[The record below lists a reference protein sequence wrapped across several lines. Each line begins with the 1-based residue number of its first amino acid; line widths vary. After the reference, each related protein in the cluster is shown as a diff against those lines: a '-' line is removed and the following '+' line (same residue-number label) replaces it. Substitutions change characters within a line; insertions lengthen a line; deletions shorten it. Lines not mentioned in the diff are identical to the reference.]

1 MLNAKGIRFPVDVI
15 LVGIRWCAAYP
26 LNCRYLE
33 EMMQDRRVLV
43 DHS

>member
-1 MLNAKGIRFPVDVI
+1 MLNAKGVRFPVDVI
-15 LVGIRWCAAYP
+15 LVFIRWYATYP

-33 EMMQDRRVLV
+33 EMMQERSVLV